1 MIQGMRHLKF
11 FSGSCT
17 LCIISFCSIVLICYV
32 PCFVIYLGQFVK
44 YLPLLIIIFL
54 FSIAETAFIL
64 VCYLGLRRIKIATD
78 CISSTFLGYKV
89 SINSKDIREIG
100 RNREFI
106 YFSTVTLTER
116 QRKNADL
123 FFFLHPKKII
133 YLNERKE
140 MLPFIYS
147 VCKRQGMV
155 IFCS

>member
-1 MIQGMRHLKF
+1 MHYF
-11 FSGSCT
+11 FLQYCSNL
-17 LCIISFCSIVLICYV
+17 LCSMFCHISWTICK
-32 PCFVIYLGQFVK
+32 ISSL
-44 YLPLLIIIFL
+44 
-54 FSIAETAFIL
+54 T
-64 VCYLGLRRIKIATD
+64 CYLGLRRIKIATD

-147 VCKRQGMV
+147 VCKRQGIQV
-155 IFCS
+155 IEIKTNL